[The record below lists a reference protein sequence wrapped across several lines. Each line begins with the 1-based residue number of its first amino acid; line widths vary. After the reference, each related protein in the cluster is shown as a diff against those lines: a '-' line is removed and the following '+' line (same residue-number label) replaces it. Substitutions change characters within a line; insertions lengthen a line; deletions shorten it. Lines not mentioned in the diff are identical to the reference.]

1 MELRQNAAAKA
12 TWTERRGTKTPEKAG
27 SVSKETQ
34 PSAAEIDT
42 TAPISRSLPFKNTAR
57 PINVKPSKNRTHHH
71 SVVALSSKPSAPS
84 APSAR
89 SAPSMAPKQPTTNP
103 TTPAEL
109 TKSVRVGGRWVRRP
123 SRPPR
128 NKAGKATLS
137 ADDRAS
143 MYPEMPGLSK

>member
-71 SVVALSSKPSAPS
+71 SVVAVSSKPS